1 MSTNIKVIRYT
12 AIMSGILAI
21 LTYLISLNIAF
32 EWFDWNWFSNSFMLT
47 IFGGAFASMLVVLI
61 CEIQK
66 YIQNKRLSEDVL
78 FAHVGHI
85 YAHLYV
91 IETNLKRQLENE
103 KETVFKELIR
113 NNLENLKQEIEII
126 RNIDYTRFSKNNK
139 FVLRNKEFGK
149 WLMTDFSQFV
159 SEGAYLAIAVNTDQI
174 GNMIATGSQGN
185 VTATSPYT
193 SVVMTKLIKRT
204 ADMLSIVDD
213 YGKFIDDLCKNRY
226 VWELKKLSV
235 EKAVDIEFADI
246 DDYIKEK

>member
-12 AIMSGILAI
+12 TVMSGILAV

-32 EWFDWNWFSNSFMLT
+32 DWFDWGYFSNNFMLT

-66 YIQNKRLSEDVL
+66 YLDNKRLSEDVL
-78 FAHVGHI
+78 FAYVGHI
-85 YAHLYV
+85 YAQLYV

-103 KETVFKELIR
+103 KEAVYKELIR
-113 NNLENLKQEIEII
+113 NNLENLKKEIEII
-126 RNIDYTRFSKNNK
+126 RSIDYTRFSKNNK

-159 SEGAYLAIAVNTDQI
+159 SEGAYLALAVNTDQI
-174 GNMIATGSQGN
+174 GNMIATGSQRN

-193 SVVMTKLIKRT
+193 SVVITKLIRRT
-204 ADMLSIVDD
+204 TEMISIVDD
-213 YGKFIDDLCKNRY
+213 YGKFIDESCKNRY
-226 VWELKKLSV
+226 IWELKKLSV
-235 EKAVDIEFADI
+235 EKVAAIEFADI

>member
-1 MSTNIKVIRYT
+1 MTTNIKVIRYT
-12 AIMSGILAI
+12 AAMSGILAI
-21 LTYLISLNIAF
+21 FTYLISLNIAF
-32 EWFDWNWFSNSFMLT
+32 DWFDLGYLSNNFMLT
-47 IFGGAFASMLVVLI
+47 IFGGAFASMLVVLV

-66 YIQNKRLSEDVL
+66 YLDNKRLSEDVL
-78 FAHVGHI
+78 FAHVGHV

-149 WLMTDFSQFV
+149 WLMTDFSRFV
-159 SEGAYLAIAVNTDQI
+159 SEGAYLAIAVNTYQI

-193 SVVMTKLIKRT
+193 SVVMAKLIKRT

-213 YGKFIDDLCKNRY
+213 YGKFIDDSCKNRY
-226 VWELKKLSV
+226 IWELKKLSV
-235 EKAVDIEFADI
+235 EKVVDIEFADI

>member
-12 AIMSGILAI
+12 AVLSGILAI
-21 LTYLISLNIAF
+21 LMYLISLNIAF
-32 EWFDWNWFSNSFMLT
+32 EWFDWNWFSNGFMLT

-66 YIQNKRLSEDVL
+66 YLENKRLSEDVL
-78 FAHVGHI
+78 FAHVGYV

-91 IETNLKRQLENE
+91 IETNLKRQLENK
-103 KETVFKELIR
+103 KETVYKELIR

-126 RNIDYTRFSKNNK
+126 RSIDYTRFSKKNK
-139 FVLRNKEFGK
+139 FVLRNKDFSN

-159 SEGAYLAIAVNTDQI
+159 SEGAYLAIAVNTDQM
-174 GNMIATGSQGN
+174 GNMIATGTQGN
-185 VTATSPYT
+185 VTSTSPYT
-193 SVVMTKLIKRT
+193 SVVITKLIRRT

-213 YGKFIDDLCKNRY
+213 YGKFIDDSCNNRY

-235 EKAVDIEFADI
+235 EKVVDIEFADI

>member
-1 MSTNIKVIRYT
+1 MTTNIKVIRYT
-12 AIMSGILAI
+12 AAMSGILAI
-21 LTYLISLNIAF
+21 FTYLISLNIAF
-32 EWFDWNWFSNSFMLT
+32 DWFDLGYLSNNFMLT

-66 YIQNKRLSEDVL
+66 YLYNKTLSEDAL
-78 FAHVGHI
+78 FAHVGHV

-149 WLMTDFSQFV
+149 WLMTDFSRFV

-193 SVVMTKLIKRT
+193 SVVMDKLIKRT

-213 YGKFIDDLCKNRY
+213 YGKFIDDSCKNRY
-226 VWELKKLSV
+226 IWELKKLSV
-235 EKAVDIEFADI
+235 EKVVDIEFADI

>member
-12 AIMSGILAI
+12 AVMSGILAV

-32 EWFDWNWFSNSFMLT
+32 DWFDWGYFSNNFMLT

-66 YIQNKRLSEDVL
+66 YLDNKRLSEDVL

-85 YAHLYV
+85 YAQLYV

-103 KETVFKELIR
+103 KEAVYKELIR
-113 NNLENLKQEIEII
+113 NNLENLKKEIEII
-126 RNIDYTRFSKNNK
+126 RSIDYTRFSKNNK

-159 SEGAYLAIAVNTDQI
+159 SEGTYLALAVNTDQI
-174 GNMIATGSQGN
+174 GNMIATGSQRN

-193 SVVMTKLIKRT
+193 SVVITKLIRRT
-204 ADMLSIVDD
+204 TEMISIVDD
-213 YGKFIDDLCKNRY
+213 YGKFIDESCKNRY
-226 VWELKKLSV
+226 IWELKKKGTDLV
-235 EKAVDIEFADI
+235 
-246 DDYIKEK
+246 

>member
-32 EWFDWNWFSNSFMLT
+32 EWFDFGWFSNNFMLT
-47 IFGGAFASMLVVLI
+47 LFGGAFASMLVVLI
-61 CEIQK
+61 CEFQK
-66 YIQNKRLSEDVL
+66 YVQNKRLSEDVL
-78 FAHVGHI
+78 FAHVGYV
-85 YAHLYV
+85 YAHLYL
-91 IETNLKRQLENE
+91 IETNLKHQQENE
-103 KETVFKELIR
+103 KETVYKELIR

-126 RNIDYTRFSKNNK
+126 SNIDYTRFSKNNK

-159 SEGAYLAIAVNTDQI
+159 SEGAYLAMAVNTDQI

-185 VTATSPYT
+185 VTATSTYT
-193 SVVMTKLIKRT
+193 GVVITKLIRRT
-204 ADMLSIVDD
+204 TEMISIVDD
-213 YGKFIDDLCKNRY
+213 YGKFIDESCKNRY

-246 DDYIKEK
+246 DNYVKEK